1 MSDPGATPAPVVR
14 LALPARP
21 EGVGVVRQALAGL
34 ADAMALDG
42 AILADAKMAVTE
54 ACTNV
59 VVHAY
64 GEVDGAL
71 EVEMLADDHAVTVVV
86 RDQGT
91 GIRPRAQRHEQT
103 ALGLGLPLIAA
114 LSDAFE
120 VRGGP
125 GIGTEVRMTF
135 HYEREIDP
143 ADERP
148 ITGGPGADG
157 RWDLDAEPDIS
168 PS

>member
-1 MSDPGATPAPVVR
+1 MTDEIATAPVVR
-14 LALPARP
+14 LALPAKP

-34 ADAMALDG
+34 ADAMALDA

-64 GEVDGAL
+64 GDTEGEL
-71 EVEMLADDHAVTVVV
+71 EVEMLADDDSVTVVV
-86 RDQGT
+86 RDRGT
-91 GIRPRAQRHEQT
+91 GIRPRATRETQ

-125 GIGTEVRMTF
+125 GMGTEVRMTF
-135 HYEREIDP
+135 SYFRESDP
-143 ADERP
+143 AEERP
-148 ITGGPGADG
+148 ITGGPGEDG
-157 RWDLDAEPDIS
+157 KWDLDGDPPA
-168 PS
+168 